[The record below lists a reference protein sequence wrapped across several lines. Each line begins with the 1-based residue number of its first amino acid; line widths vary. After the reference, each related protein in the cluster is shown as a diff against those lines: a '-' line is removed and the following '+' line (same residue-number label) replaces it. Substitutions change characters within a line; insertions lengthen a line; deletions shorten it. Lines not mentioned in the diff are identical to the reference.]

1 MPMRAIA
8 VKKALVTAVLVI
20 VVGSL
25 CTVAE
30 AYTKSHIRAAE
41 ELLLVME
48 MPEMVSEMVD
58 MVIESQFQQ
67 IPEMA
72 QLEDVFR
79 NFFAKHF
86 SWERLRNHYIQIYV
100 EAFTEQE
107 LREIIAFYQTETG
120 KKLLRL
126 GPELTSKSM
135 ILGQEIVIEH
145 MPELEQM
152 ILEQL

>member
-1 MPMRAIA
+1 MPMRGIA

-79 NFFAKHF
+79 TF
-86 SWERLRNHYIQIYV
+86 LRN
-100 EAFTEQE
+100 
-107 LREIIAFYQTETG
+107 
-120 KKLLRL
+120 
-126 GPELTSKSM
+126 TSAGSASG
-135 ILGQEIVIEH
+135 ITTYRSTWRHSLSRN
-145 MPELEQM
+145 
-152 ILEQL
+152 